1 MINPDE
7 WNQRSK
13 FQFNPRKQLSKSYVM
28 DVALPNFN
36 LFMFVLL
43 FLKFISAYF
52 VMLLKPVNTVSL
64 AKLMTTETE
73 LVK

>member
-1 MINPDE
+1 
-7 WNQRSK
+7 
-13 FQFNPRKQLSKSYVM
+13 M
-28 DVALPNFN
+28 DVALLNFN
-36 LFMFVLL
+36 LLMFVLL

-52 VMLLKPVNTVSL
+52 VMLLKPINTVSL

>member
-1 MINPDE
+1 
-7 WNQRSK
+7 
-13 FQFNPRKQLSKSYVM
+13 M
-28 DVALPNFN
+28 DVALLNFN

-43 FLKFISAYF
+43 LLKFISAYF

-64 AKLMTTETE
+64 AKLVTTETE